1 MFQKLSKATDYRP
14 QKKIKLIK
22 TKLLYFL
29 MHNRI
34 LQAIYHSFTMIY
46 IYNGDTCNN
55 YMIRFMINYMRNKNK
70 VSYERVVNFA

>member
-1 MFQKLSKATDYRP
+1 
-14 QKKIKLIK
+14 
-22 TKLLYFL
+22 
-29 MHNRI
+29 MHDRI